1 MHRTQFTFYESFF
14 ESIENLRSNKA
25 KLQAYQLICAFA
37 LNGDMPDLEAVSPGA
52 ATVFRMARPILDTA
66 RKKAQAG
73 QKGGLASASFFST
86 GPERSKL
93 V

>member
-1 MHRTQFTFYESFF
+1 MHRTQFTFYDSFF

-25 KLQAYQLICAFA
+25 KLQAYQMICGYA
-37 LNGDMPDLEAVSPGA
+37 LHGAMQELDTASPGA

-73 QKGGLASASFFST
+73 QKGGLA
-86 GPERSKL
+86 
-93 V
+93 